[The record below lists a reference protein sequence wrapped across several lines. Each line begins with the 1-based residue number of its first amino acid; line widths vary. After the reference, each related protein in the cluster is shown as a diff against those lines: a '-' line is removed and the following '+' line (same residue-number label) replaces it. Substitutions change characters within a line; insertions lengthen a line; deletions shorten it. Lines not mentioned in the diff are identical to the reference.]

1 MEVKLKMVLFNLI
14 LLVGVKAHGDIALS
28 QVSSEDWIGSQGHIP
43 KRPARGIQS
52 KTSMRHRGYPR
63 QAQKLAGADE
73 DEDDGAAGP
82 ETQPFGSYDASWNP
96 TIYSALKYSIV
107 RISTVDRGLD
117 MDKPYQDAPIQESV
131 GSGFLVDDNMTM
143 QTGDDYTIVTNAHVV
158 RGSEK
163 VRVQFPSLGRH
174 LFDATVP
181 MICFQFDLAIV
192 KLKDPQE
199 LKDKLKKAEVT
210 LSLLKLQ
217 ARNVKMGMRVAALG
231 FPLGSQWLKLSEGVV
246 SGAEVVEDNMVYQS
260 TAPISPGNSGGPLLV
275 FRSDSLIRSADEGR
289 SKPILDTVVGVNFAS
304 SASKSAQNLNYAVPA
319 FRIVQVLAAY
329 AKMSRNDSKG
339 DDLDQFG
346 RGTRQHM
353 EFRIAPVGVVY
364 TQATQAHL
372 RRSGCRS
379 GVPLD
384 RFMPFSLFR
393 WAEPPIALGSF
404 LMTVDDTELDTF
416 GMGKR
421 FDFMQQ
427 YVSFK
432 DLLTFR
438 SNLDSDVSV
447 MTCMDGQQ
455 TKHRLSL
462 KWNSSRFEG
471 GVRYLYEP
479 NFDATAKDYE
489 WFGGLT
495 MVQLTLNHIDAWIG
509 MTGGETLGR
518 FYLEENTQ
526 TPRVAI
532 TSCASGFSCE
542 EIVSTGMIV
551 ESVNGCPV
559 TTLTDIRK
567 CFVPKGETWQLVTD
581 RGVAL
586 NVDFMEELSQ
596 AVRLVREDLTLL
608 SKAVRDAALKLSNT
622 SWKDGTSGKTQAN
635 STGNSTNSNS
645 SNQTSNST
653 SNSTSNGTSNAS
665 KIGEQADAE
674 DYHALDD
681 VKVTVGG
688 KHHERHAPK
697 NSSKIGEQSAESHY
711 FVEGVKAS
719 VVHKHKHRKRR
730 PHRATGIL
738 TPGTIPKVADPLA
751 QRKQTAKKISKHQKH
766 KETQKNLEKKPET
779 SQAKPLPAKADQGIK
794 GKYKMEVSSEGNAF
808 QAGGLHADSLALP

>member
-73 DEDDGAAGP
+73 DEDDGAAGGP

-319 FRIVQVLAAY
+319 FRIVQVLAA
-329 AKMSRNDSKG
+329 AFAAR
-339 DDLDQFG
+339 
-346 RGTRQHM
+346 HM
-353 EFRIAPVGVVY
+353 
-364 TQATQAHL
+364 
-372 RRSGCRS
+372 
-379 GVPLD
+379 
-384 RFMPFSLFR
+384 
-393 WAEPPIALGSF
+393 
-404 LMTVDDTELDTF
+404 
-416 GMGKR
+416 
-421 FDFMQQ
+421 
-427 YVSFK
+427 
-432 DLLTFR
+432 
-438 SNLDSDVSV
+438 
-447 MTCMDGQQ
+447 
-455 TKHRLSL
+455 
-462 KWNSSRFEG
+462 
-471 GVRYLYEP
+471 
-479 NFDATAKDYE
+479 
-489 WFGGLT
+489 
-495 MVQLTLNHIDAWIG
+495 
-509 MTGGETLGR
+509 
-518 FYLEENTQ
+518 
-526 TPRVAI
+526 
-532 TSCASGFSCE
+532 
-542 EIVSTGMIV
+542 
-551 ESVNGCPV
+551 
-559 TTLTDIRK
+559 
-567 CFVPKGETWQLVTD
+567 
-581 RGVAL
+581 
-586 NVDFMEELSQ
+586 
-596 AVRLVREDLTLL
+596 
-608 SKAVRDAALKLSNT
+608 
-622 SWKDGTSGKTQAN
+622 
-635 STGNSTNSNS
+635 
-645 SNQTSNST
+645 
-653 SNSTSNGTSNAS
+653 
-665 KIGEQADAE
+665 
-674 DYHALDD
+674 
-681 VKVTVGG
+681 
-688 KHHERHAPK
+688 
-697 NSSKIGEQSAESHY
+697 
-711 FVEGVKAS
+711 
-719 VVHKHKHRKRR
+719 
-730 PHRATGIL
+730 
-738 TPGTIPKVADPLA
+738 
-751 QRKQTAKKISKHQKH
+751 QK
-766 KETQKNLEKKPET
+766 
-779 SQAKPLPAKADQGIK
+779 
-794 GKYKMEVSSEGNAF
+794 
-808 QAGGLHADSLALP
+808 